1 MKNCYFF
8 TLKFINCNLTDL
20 LLASKIKMKFFLRLH
35 SSYTIFLDQLLH
47 NFLLSEEN
55 FFFSGCLELRTQ
67 SPLIPPIPFHRIN
80 DKVSVYSLSLCFF
93 DFSHHD

>member
-8 TLKFINCNLTDL
+8 TLKFINCNLTGL

-55 FFFSGCLELRTQ
+55 FFSEELRTQ

-80 DKVSVYSLSLCFF
+80 DKVSVYSLSLSAFLT
-93 DFSHHD
+93 SLTMIK